1 MRAPPIGRL
10 SATAANAL
18 FGVLLAGTLLYLVP
32 TLALHGAIL
41 AAIAAAVFWLGGLS
55 ALWMLRRREV
65 RGAEAELERERAASE
80 LYRHVIEHGTETYL
94 LMDPAGRLLFASPNL
109 ARRLDV
115 DPERLEE
122 EGGVME
128 LIRAADRRHVI
139 QEFAK
144 IRRQP
149 GASVSLEVG
158 FARGEGRES
167 CLEIRA
173 TNLIDEPSV
182 RGILLGVREITPR
195 RTFEGDVQ
203 HLAYYD
209 ALTGLANRRFFFE
222 QGHKA
227 LGLAR
232 RRSQPACVL
241 VIDLDRFKQ
250 VNDLLGP
257 DAGDALLKQVAD
269 SLRRSLRDADII
281 ARLGGDEFAVLLSE
295 VRDVEAAGR
304 AAHRVL
310 DAMPLSAMAAGG
322 HEVPVAA
329 SVGLAFFPDD
339 GEDLESLLIAADTA
353 MIRAKTES
361 LGVQYYRPELREL
374 LGDRLRLE
382 QDMRRA
388 LERHEFQLHYQPV
401 FSLATGAMVGAEA
414 LSRWRHFTRGMVA
427 AAEFIE
433 LAETSGLIRSLDR
446 WAMARAIHQR
456 SVGLESAFPGWV
468 AVNLSP
474 QSLTDASLPQYV
486 RDLLEQHGMEPGALV
501 LEVPESAVGIDPG
514 AVGDL
519 MWRLKDLGAA
529 IALDDYG
536 MGRTAFSH
544 LKGLPIDII
553 KLDPELAALVDQG
566 ESDERMVEGAIAMGR
581 GLRARIL
588 AKGVERAEQVDWLR
602 DAGCDFIQGYFMSR
616 PVPAEDL
623 ADAARAPAGGSTT
636 RFRGR

>member
-1 MRAPPIGRL
+1 MRPSPIGRL
-10 SATAANAL
+10 PATAANAL
-18 FGVLLAGTLLYLVP
+18 FGVLLAGTLLFLVP
-32 TLALHGAIL
+32 TLALYGAIL
-41 AAIAAAVFWLGGLS
+41 AAMAAAVFWLGGLS
-55 ALWMLRRREV
+55 ALWVLRRREV
-65 RGAEAELERERAASE
+65 RGAEAELARERAASE

-109 ARRLDV
+109 ARRLDM

-122 EGGVME
+122 EGGVMA
-128 LIRAADRRHVI
+128 LIRASDRRHVI

-149 GASVSLEVG
+149 GASVSMRVG
-158 FARGEGRES
+158 FARGDGRDS

-182 RGILLGVREITPR
+182 RGILLGVREVTPR

-222 QGHKA
+222 QGRKA

-232 RRSQPACVL
+232 RRSEPACVL
-241 VIDLDRFKQ
+241 FIDLDRFKQ
-250 VNDLLGP
+250 VNDMLGA
-257 DAGDALLKQVAD
+257 DAGDGLLKQVAD
-269 SLRRSLRDADII
+269 ALRRSVRDADII
-281 ARLGGDEFAVLLSE
+281 ARLGGDEFAILLTE
-295 VRDVEAAGR
+295 VRDVGAAGR

-310 DAMPLSAMAAGG
+310 DAMPLSAMAGG

-329 SVGLAFFPDD
+329 SVGLALFPDD
-339 GEDLESLLIAADTA
+339 GEDLEALLTAADTA

-361 LGVQYYRPELREL
+361 LGIQYYRPELREL

-401 FSLATGAMVGAEA
+401 FSLETGAMVGAEA

-456 SVGLESAFPGWV
+456 SVGLDSAFPGWV

-486 RDLLEQHGMEPGALV
+486 RDLLEEHGMDPGALV
-501 LEVPESAVGIDPG
+501 LEVPESAVGIDPD
-514 AVGDL
+514 AVADL
-519 MWRLKDLGAA
+519 LWRLKDIGVA
-529 IALDDYG
+529 IALDNYG
-536 MGRTAFSH
+536 MGSMAFSH
-544 LKGLPIDII
+544 LKRLPIDII
-553 KLDPELAALVDQG
+553 KLDPELASVVGQG
-566 ESDERMVEGAIAMGR
+566 ESDERLVEGAIAMAR

-588 AKGVERAEQVDWLR
+588 AKGVERGEQVDWLR
-602 DAGCDFIQGYFMSR
+602 DAGCDLIQGYFMSR
-616 PVPAEDL
+616 PVPADDL
-623 ADAARAPAGGSTT
+623 ADAARTPAGGSAT
-636 RFRGR
+636 RLRGR